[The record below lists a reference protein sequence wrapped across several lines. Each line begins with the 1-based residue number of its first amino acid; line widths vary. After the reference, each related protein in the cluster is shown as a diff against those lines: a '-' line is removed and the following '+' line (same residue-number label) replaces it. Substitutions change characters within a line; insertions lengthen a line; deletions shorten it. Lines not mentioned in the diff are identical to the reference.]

1 MVIYTANVDIS
12 LAVLITFADYVAKK
26 AKMLLCPIVSRYLL
40 ISRERLRL
48 LQGLQQ
54 RAGRL
59 FASLLR
65 GGGVTFLI
73 SLVVL
78 LRADDQ
84 QWIKKELFKEAR
96 QEFGSDAEQ
105 RLRDWQDLYEDLR
118 NEDEDEQL
126 RAVNYFFNNRVN
138 YVSDQKHWGQK
149 DYWATPYESL
159 TTDGADCE
167 DFVIAKYYTLKELG
181 VAVEKLRITYVKA
194 LRINQAHMVLTYF
207 PTPDAI
213 PLVLDNLIGKIYPA
227 NRRKDLEP
235 VYSFNASGMW
245 LERMKGQGIRMG
257 NPNKLDLWTGLR
269 LRMSAQGMEI

>member
-1 MVIYTANVDIS
+1 MILTEQRDE
-12 LAVLITFADYVAKK
+12 
-26 AKMLLCPIVSRYLL
+26 LLLPA
-40 ISRERLRL
+40 RL
-48 LQGLQQ
+48 LKPLTLGL
-54 RAGRL
+54 
-59 FASLLR
+59 LL
-65 GGGVTFLI
+65 

-84 QWIKKELFKEAR
+84 QWLSEELIAGAQ
-96 QEFGSDAEQ
+96 QEFGDAAKQ
-105 RLRDWQDLYEDLR
+105 RLLDWQQLYLDLR
-118 NEDEDEQL
+118 DKEEIEQL
-126 RAVNYFFNNRVN
+126 RQVNHFFNQHVN

-159 TTDGADCE
+159 TTHGADCE

-181 VAVEKLRITYVKA
+181 VEVEKMRITYVKA

-213 PLVLDNLIGKIYPA
+213 PLVLDNLIGNIVSA
-227 NRRKDLEP
+227 DRRKDLEP

-269 LRMSAQGMEI
+269 LRMSAQDMEI